1 MNNEELNRQLTL
13 EIETLR
19 GKIALLKE
27 SEERFRLISSVT
39 TDYTFSTK
47 VMPDGTLNLNWVAGA
62 FESISGYSLEEFK
75 ARGGWRATI
84 HPDDLHIDDNDFARL
99 LNNQGTESQIRTI
112 NRNGEI
118 VWVQVFAH
126 PVWNNKKKC
135 LVGIYG
141 AVKNIT
147 DKKLSEQKL
156 IKSELHF
163 RELLENVSLIAII
176 LDKSGKVT
184 FCNEY
189 LLNIS
194 GYSSNELIGA
204 DWFDLM
210 IPKDMPEIKEIF
222 LNSLKNGEIL
232 SHLENPI
239 LTKDGRI
246 RHVVWNNVLQKDTN
260 GFINGS
266 SSIGEDIT
274 NQKLALEEIQNKD
287 RLLHLTGKMAKV
299 GGWEFDIKTMEGT
312 WSNEVA
318 LIHALDPEVKTN
330 IALELSFYDSESR
343 KLIENAIER
352 AISNQEQYDLTL
364 RMTDALG
371 VEKWVRTNG
380 IPIAIDGKVVKIQ
393 GTFQEITELKRAEI
407 ELLSLNQELEKRVCE
422 RTKELEKTN
431 QELARMN
438 KLFVGREL
446 RMIELKNSIKA
457 LEEIVKNS
465 PK

>member
-1 MNNEELNRQLTL
+1 
-13 EIETLR
+13 
-19 GKIALLKE
+19 
-27 SEERFRLISSVT
+27 
-39 TDYTFSTK
+39 
-47 VMPDGTLNLNWVAGA
+47 
-62 FESISGYSLEEFK
+62 
-75 ARGGWRATI
+75 
-84 HPDDLHIDDNDFARL
+84 
-99 LNNQGTESQIRTI
+99 
-112 NRNGEI
+112 
-118 VWVQVFAH
+118 
-126 PVWNNKKKC
+126 
-135 LVGIYG
+135 
-141 AVKNIT
+141 
-147 DKKLSEQKL
+147 
-156 IKSELHF
+156 
-163 RELLENVSLIAII
+163 
-176 LDKSGKVT
+176 
-184 FCNEY
+184 
-189 LLNIS
+189 
-194 GYSSNELIGA
+194 LIGA